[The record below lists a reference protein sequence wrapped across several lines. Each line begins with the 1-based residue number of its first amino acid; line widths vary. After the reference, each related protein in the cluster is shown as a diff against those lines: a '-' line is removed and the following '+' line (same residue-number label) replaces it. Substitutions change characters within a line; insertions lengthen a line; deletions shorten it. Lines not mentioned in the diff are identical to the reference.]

1 MDYMRNFSKYSKIFN
16 YIRYE
21 GEFEN
26 EEFSGYGVY
35 KNSGN

>member
-1 MDYMRNFSKYSKIFN
+1 MEYTKNFSKFSKTFN